1 MSLSR
6 PNLIQSNLSLRVNNE
21 LVEDDIIR
29 EEIRTLRLRL
39 AEAMPQEHPSTIEA
53 RAKEWARDNV
63 IERVLLRQAALAD
76 AEPVPPEVIEKAG
89 GNAAQVELQFRI
101 ERLAV
106 RHAGRIAPP
115 RNKDVVDYYRHHR
128 ENMAIPEAIRAAHI
142 IKNVDEKTTE
152 EAALA
157 AIHAVEERLKSGE
170 SFEAIADELSDC
182 PGRGGDLGWFPR
194 GEMVPEFEAV
204 VFAMKPGEV
213 SPVFRTTFGFHIAK
227 VYEHVPDRIAT
238 FEEARPQIE
247 RHLMTEKHQ
256 KALERLCDHLR
267 ARATVEE
274 VTS

>member
-1 MSLSR
+1 M
-6 PNLIQSNLSLRVNNE
+6 PLRVNNE
-21 LVEDDIIR
+21 LVEDEVIR

-39 AEAMPQEHPSTIEA
+39 AEAMPQEHPATIEA

-89 GNAAQVELQFRI
+89 GNAVEVEVQFRV
-101 ERLAV
+101 ERLAI
-106 RHAGRIAPP
+106 RHAGRIAAP
-115 RNKDVVDYYRHHR
+115 RNKDVIDYYKHHR
-128 ENMAIPEAIRAAHI
+128 DNMAIPEAVRAAHI
-142 IKNVDEKTTE
+142 VKNVDEKTTE
-152 EAALA
+152 EDALV
-157 AIHAVEERLKSGE
+157 AIRRAEERIKAGE
-170 SFEAIADELSDC
+170 PFEAVADEVSDC

-194 GEMVPEFEAV
+194 GEMVPEFDAV

-213 SPVFRTTFGFHIAK
+213 SPIFRTPFGFHIAK
-227 VYEHVPDRIAT
+227 VFDHVVERMAT

-247 RHLMTEKHQ
+247 RHLLAEKHQ

-274 VTS
+274 VSA